1 MLRPMQPENRLK
13 SLDALRGFDMLFIM
27 GLSTFVIA
35 LCSLF
40 PGGSECWLAQTMKH
54 VEWNGLAHHDTIFPL
69 FLFLAGVSFPFSYA
83 KSVEQGVTTRKIY
96 FKIVKRAL
104 ILILLGLIY
113 NGLLKLEAGNIR
125 VCSVLG
131 RIGVAWAVAA
141 VLYINFSRRTR
152 IIVCGSIL
160 LIYYLVVCYVG
171 APDVENAEPLTM
183 KGTIVGYID
192 RLITPGRLYEGGHF
206 DPEGVLSTVPAV
218 VTAMLG
224 IFTGEYVRS
233 TNHSGSRKSLMMLLA
248 AAVMLAIGLLWN
260 IEFPINKMLWSSSFV
275 LVVGAYSLA
284 MFALFYY
291 IVDVRGWQRWSFP
304 LQVVGMNSITIYMAQ
319 KVISF
324 SHTNKYLFG
333 GIASKLPPEWG
344 ELLIRGGYLLVC
356 WLFLY
361 FLYRKRVFLKV

>member
-1 MLRPMQPENRLK
+1 MLMQTENRLK

-27 GLSTFVIA
+27 GLSAFVIA

-54 VEWNGLAHHDTIFPL
+54 VEWDGLAHHDTIFPL

-83 KSVEQGVTTRKIY
+83 KSLERGVTTRKIY
-96 FKIVKRAL
+96 FKIVKRAFML
-104 ILILLGLIY
+104 ILFGLIY
-113 NGLLKLEAGNIR
+113 NGLLKFDIENLR

-131 RIGVAWAVAA
+131 RIGIAWAVAA
-141 VLYINFSRRTR
+141 VLYINFSHLTR
-152 IIVCGSIL
+152 VVVCGSIL
-160 LIYYLVVCYVG
+160 LVHYLIVCYVG
-171 APDVENAEPLTM
+171 APDVENADPLTM
-183 KGTIVGYID
+183 QGSIVGYID
-192 RLITPGRLYEGGHF
+192 RLITPGHLYKGDFF
-206 DPEGVLSTVPAV
+206 DPEGLFSTLPAV

-224 IFTGEYVRS
+224 IFTGEYVRGAK
-233 TNHSGSRKSLMMLLA
+233 HSGSRKSLMMFLA
-248 AAVMLAIGLLWN
+248 AVVMLGIGLLWS
-260 IEFPINKMLWSSSFV
+260 IEFPINKNLWSSSFV

-291 IVDVRGWQRWSFP
+291 VIDVRGWQRWTIP

-324 SHTNKYLFG
+324 SHTNKFFFG
-333 GIASKLPPEWG
+333 GISSKLPPEWS
-344 ELLIRGGYLLVC
+344 ELLLSGGYVLVC

>member
-1 MLRPMQPENRLK
+1 MQPENRLK

-83 KSVEQGVTTRKIY
+83 KSMEQGITTRKIY
-96 FKIVKRAL
+96 FKIVRRAL
-104 ILILLGLIY
+104 ILILLGLVY
-113 NGLLKLEAGNIR
+113 NGLLKFDIANLR

-152 IIVCGSIL
+152 ALVCGSIL
-160 LIYYLVVCYVG
+160 LVYYLVVRYIG
-171 APDVENAEPLTM
+171 APDVENADPLTM
-183 KGTIVGYID
+183 QGNFVGYVD
-192 RLITPGRLYEGGHF
+192 RLITPGRLYNKGIF
-206 DPEGVLSTVPAV
+206 DPEGLFSTVPAV
-218 VTAMLG
+218 ATAMLG
-224 IFTGEYVRS
+224 VFTGEYVRS
-233 TNHSGSRKSLMMLLA
+233 ANHSGSRKSLMMLLA
-248 AAVMLAIGLLWN
+248 SAVMLGIGLLWN

-291 IVDVRGWQRWSFP
+291 IVDVRGWQRWSIP
-304 LQVVGMNSITIYMAQ
+304 LQVVGVNSITIYMAQ

-324 SHTNKYLFG
+324 SHTNKFLFG
-333 GIASKLPPEWG
+333 GLASKLPPEWS